1 MYILQ
6 LNQKIFIKMLSSEIL
21 TVSNPEDASQYQT
34 IGEAMQAAC
43 KASDILGF
51 NVKAVR
57 YNTVEMR
64 NLLNFAKEKEL
75 LDKPFLEVYN
85 QYNE

>member
-6 LNQKIFIKMLSSEIL
+6 LNQKIFVKMLSSEIL
-21 TVSNPEDASQYQT
+21 TVSNPEDASRYQT

-43 KASDILGF
+43 KASDMLGL
-51 NVKAVR
+51 NVGIVK
-57 YNTVEMR
+57 YNTVEMQ
-64 NLLNFAKEKEL
+64 NLLNFAKEREL

>member
-1 MYILQ
+1 
-6 LNQKIFIKMLSSEIL
+6 
-21 TVSNPEDASQYQT
+21 
-34 IGEAMQAAC
+34 MQAAC